1 MYYNSND
8 CLKRFYHRNQNR
20 QSSLIPKKEAWSM
33 NNEGLCEKK
42 NIFLIGI
49 TMKIKPHQESKLQ
62 RAISMFVI
70 TRRKFYVTLK
80 RDILQSSC
88 QKIPVMEFVFNEIAG
103 IDCRPETE
111 KELPTRGFFVDASGF
126 LTLLQSSLT

>member
-1 MYYNSND
+1 
-8 CLKRFYHRNQNR
+8 
-20 QSSLIPKKEAWSM
+20 
-33 NNEGLCEKK
+33 
-42 NIFLIGI
+42 
-49 TMKIKPHQESKLQ
+49 
-62 RAISMFVI
+62 MFVI

-111 KELPTRGFFVDASGF
+111 KELPTRGFSVDASGF
-126 LTLLQSSLT
+126 LTLLQSSLTWAPFLVKLETVHLRTATLLKAVTP

>member
-1 MYYNSND
+1 
-8 CLKRFYHRNQNR
+8 
-20 QSSLIPKKEAWSM
+20 
-33 NNEGLCEKK
+33 
-42 NIFLIGI
+42 
-49 TMKIKPHQESKLQ
+49 
-62 RAISMFVI
+62 MFVI

-111 KELPTRGFFVDASGF
+111 KELPTRGFFVDASEF